1 MGIINNLKSKVRG
14 NTTPSNFGS
23 VSETDPELKSA
34 LDKILQ
40 QSPYSN
46 HHQPQRRTRTQFDDG
61 CGGYY
66 NKGNW
71 WDDSSDMT
79 HQEYVEDAFDQYA
92 REFHSAETD
101 EERYA
106 IFNQDRS
113 WMMN

>member
-1 MGIINNLKSKVRG
+1 MGFITNIKKTIRG
-14 NTTPSNFGS
+14 D
-23 VSETDPELKSA
+23 SEEV
-34 LDKILQ
+34 Q
-40 QSPYSN
+40 QF
-46 HHQPQRRTRTQFDDG
+46 HQEQQEQRVIPKRTYQTRFDDG
-61 CGGYY
+61 CDGYY

-71 WDDSSDMT
+71 WDDSDDID
-79 HQEYVEDAFDQYA
+79 HREYVEDAFDQYA

>member
-1 MGIINNLKSKVRG
+1 MGFITNIKNKVRG

-23 VSETDPELKSA
+23 VSETDPELRSA

-46 HHQPQRRTRTQFDDG
+46 NYQSQRPNRVQFDDG
-61 CGGYY
+61 CDGYY
-66 NKGNW
+66 SSGNW
-71 WDDSSDMT
+71 WDDDNDMS
-79 HQEYVEDAFDQYA
+79 HEEYKEEAFDQYA
-92 REFHSAETD
+92 REYHSAESD

-106 IFNQDRS
+106 LFNQDRS